1 MDPTPDPAPMDHP
14 IDPANA
20 RRRYALGPRRF
31 ALVRNRDVTGVSG
44 TGHVADGICWRD
56 GTVTVRWL
64 GEHPSTVVWPSM
76 ASVRH
81 VHGHGGATRVDWLD
95 SDAWVEGLDEDLC
108 GVRRRAGNVAQ
119 DYAEGV
125 RGGQY
130 LRDLEESQVDVGW
143 LLEEVARL
151 RRVLAVPVPEQ
162 PPTAQD
168 YGRLCTAYGTARA
181 RSDYLSQALESVLAE
196 LERVCPELTRVLGPD
211 NPAAVRALTAV
222 SNLRSDT
229 TGTSE
234 DNATVTSVCEI
245 GRGEAERLVRAAGLD
260 PEEVLEP

>member
-31 ALVRNRDVTGVSG
+31 ALVRDRDVTGVSG
-44 TGHVADGICWRD
+44 TGHVADGIAWRD

-95 SDAWVEGLDEDLC
+95 SDAWVDGLDEDLC
-108 GVRRRAGNVAQ
+108 GVRRRAGNVTQ
-119 DYAEGV
+119 HYAEGV

-168 YGRLCTAYGTARA
+168 YGRLCTAYGVKHARA
-181 RSDYLSQALESVLAE
+181 TYLEGVLGSALAE
-196 LERVCPELTRVLGPD
+196 LERVGAILARRFGPEDT
-211 NPAAVRALTAV
+211 
-222 SNLRSDT
+222 DT
-229 TGTSE
+229 TGALAAA
-234 DNATVTSVCEI
+234 ATIRQDAAGTADDGGRVVVSYEI

-260 PEEVLEP
+260 PEEVLEL